1 MSKSMI
7 SSPVIK
13 RLPRY
18 YRFLGEL
25 EKQGVIRISSRE
37 LSEKMGLTASQI
49 RQDLNCFGGFG
60 QQGYGYNVQELHEAI
75 GKIIGI
81 ASDTRTVIIGAGNL
95 GSAIAMHIDFKK
107 AGCSLIGIFDSDPEK
122 TGQIIAGIPV
132 AQMNL
137 IESFCNEN
145 KPECAVLCIP
155 KESAEEIVDKLIR
168 LGIKA
173 FWNYSHYDINVDG
186 REGIL
191 VQNVHLSDSLMT
203 LSYGLHNFKKEK

>member
-107 AGCSLIGIFDSDPEK
+107 AGFSLIGIFDSDPEK

-155 KESAEEIVDKLIR
+155 KESEEEIVDKLIR
-168 LGIKA
+168 LVIKA

>member
-107 AGCSLIGIFDSDPEK
+107 AGFSLIGIFDSDPEK

>member
-107 AGCSLIGIFDSDPEK
+107 AGFSLIGIFDSDPEK

-203 LSYGLHNFKKEK
+203 LSYGLHHFKKEK

>member
-37 LSEKMGLTASQI
+37 LSEKMGLTAS
-49 RQDLNCFGGFG
+49 QDLNCFGGFG

-107 AGCSLIGIFDSDPEK
+107 AGFSLIGIFDSDPEK

>member
-1 MSKSMI
+1 
-7 SSPVIK
+7 
-13 RLPRY
+13 
-18 YRFLGEL
+18 
-25 EKQGVIRISSRE
+25 
-37 LSEKMGLTASQI
+37 MGLTASQI

-107 AGCSLIGIFDSDPEK
+107 AGFSLIGIFDSDPEK

>member
-107 AGCSLIGIFDSDPEK
+107 AGFSLIGIFDSDTEK

>member
-81 ASDTRTVIIGAGNL
+81 ASDTRTVIIGAVNL

-107 AGCSLIGIFDSDPEK
+107 AGFSLIGIFDSDPEK

>member
-81 ASDTRTVIIGAGNL
+81 ASETRTVIIGAGNL

-107 AGCSLIGIFDSDPEK
+107 AGFSLIGIFDSDPEK

>member
-1 MSKSMI
+1 MI

-107 AGCSLIGIFDSDPEK
+107 AGFSLIGIFDSDPEK